1 MRKARKRSRVFRI
14 RARTRSYQLVQ
25 TLYQLP
31 ASCPLYSASVG
42 RVRPG
47 VYLLN
52 EPCQVAQEPIVWDLP
67 FRAFLTMIMSRILL
81 CTTALQFLATSFVSA
96 IVASVNATPSL
107 EAKGLADFN
116 GLLNVSVLE
125 YGQEWR
131 AWKVTHRR
139 SYVTLVEE
147 LERFVIWR
155 ANQAFIDYHN
165 SYADKLGFTLR
176 MNQFGD
182 LVRRYVCT

>member
-1 MRKARKRSRVFRI
+1 
-14 RARTRSYQLVQ
+14 
-25 TLYQLP
+25 
-31 ASCPLYSASVG
+31 
-42 RVRPG
+42 
-47 VYLLN
+47 
-52 EPCQVAQEPIVWDLP
+52 
-67 FRAFLTMIMSRILL
+67 MIMSRVLL
-81 CTTALQFLATSFVSA
+81 CIAALQFLVTCYVAA
-96 IVASVNATPSL
+96 IVTSVNATPTL
-107 EAKGLADFN
+107 QVEDLADFN

-125 YGQEWR
+125 YGHEWK

-139 SYVTLVEE
+139 SYLTLVEE

-182 LVRRYVCT
+182 LVRRYDSHINVQSSFSL